1 MIIKLN
7 PPFFTA
13 KSPPHTMPTLYDIAH
28 YVAWN
33 GYAED
38 MIPYLGVDKASL
50 KNQEFHFPHV
60 VNLRYGELK
69 KTRIQRICENMTP
82 TYDGKNYYKYAMAKG
97 YNPIT
102 RIQELLDLGAKPLP
116 DANFWSALLEC
127 CRNAWQRHKE
137 IVEILIKAG
146 ADVNQES
153 IDGWTPLYL
162 ASYNNNIPI
171 VRVLL
176 ANGANVNHKEKNPL
190 SAAVKMGNLEVMKLL
205 ISYGAALTDTLYED
219 AIDGGHIPVIKYL
232 ATILPVPAN
241 SISYALEWNISTIPI
256 LAKLGGDVNYVEDG
270 ETLIEKNVSKEE
282 KLRVLLKAG
291 ADPNRTGTPNANPP
305 IFECI
310 YYCKSGPV
318 KALCNYADVNI
329 LCDVHRNNTISTPL
343 HHAIT
348 LVSIHADEERI
359 EMAKILIKKSD
370 LTLKDSHG
378 NTAIEW
384 AKYKELDYLVIP
396 MKREL
401 LRRKK

>member
-1 MIIKLN
+1 ML
-7 PPFFTA
+7 
-13 KSPPHTMPTLYDIAH
+13 TLYDIAH

-38 MIPYLGVDKASL
+38 MLPYLGVDKAAWTN
-50 KNQEFHFPHV
+50 KEFQFPYV
-60 VNLRYGELK
+60 VNFRYGEHK
-69 KTRIQRICENMTP
+69 KTRIQRICEKMTP
-82 TYDGKNYYKYAMAKG
+82 TYDNKNYYKYAMAKD

-102 RIQELLDLGAKPLP
+102 RIQELLELGAKPLP
-116 DANFWSALLEC
+116 DANGWSALLEC
-127 CRNAWQRHKE
+127 SRNAWQRHKE

-153 IDGWTPLYL
+153 NGWTPLFL

-176 ANGANVNHKEKNPL
+176 ANGANVNHKEYEKTPL
-190 SAAVKMGNLEVMKLL
+190 SAACTMGNLEIVKLL
-205 ISYGAALTDTLYED
+205 VSNGATLTGKLYED
-219 AIDGGHIPVIKYL
+219 AIDRGHIPVIKYL
-232 ATILPVPAN
+232 ATMLPVPAD
-241 SISYALEWNISTIPI
+241 SIAYALDWNISTIPI
-256 LAKLGGDVNYVEDG
+256 LAKLGGDVNYVVNG
-270 ETLIEKNVSKEE
+270 ETLIEQNISDEAN
-282 KLRVLLKAG
+282 LRVLLKAG

-305 IFECI
+305 IFECL
-310 YYCKSGPV
+310 YHCEPGPV

-343 HHAIT
+343 HHVIT
-348 LVSIHADEERI
+348 LVSIHPDEERI

-384 AKYKELDYLVIP
+384 AKYKKLDYLVIP

>member
-1 MIIKLN
+1 
-7 PPFFTA
+7 
-13 KSPPHTMPTLYDIAH
+13 MPTLYDVAH
-28 YVAWN
+28 FVAWN

-38 MIPYLGVDKASL
+38 MIPYLGVDKAAWT
-50 KNQEFHFPHV
+50 NQEFHFPHV
-60 VNLRYGELK
+60 VNFKYGENK
-69 KTRIQRICENMTP
+69 KTRIQRICEEMSPN
-82 TYDGKNYYKYAMAKG
+82 YDGKNYYKYAMAKG

-116 DANFWSALLEC
+116 DYNGWSALLQC

-153 IDGWTPLYL
+153 IDGWTALYL

-171 VRVLL
+171 IRVLL
-176 ANGANVNHKEKNPL
+176 ANGANVNHKGKNPL
-190 SAAVKMGNLEVMKLL
+190 SAASKMGNLDVMKLL
-205 ISYGAALTDTLYED
+205 ISNGAELTDELYED
-219 AIDGGHIPVIKYL
+219 AIDGGHIQVIKYL
-232 ATILPVPAN
+232 ATMLPVPAN
-241 SISYALEWNISTIPI
+241 SIAYALEWNISTIPI

-270 ETLIEKNVSKEE
+270 ETLIEQNIRDEAN
-282 KLRVLLKAG
+282 LRVLLKAG

-310 YYCKSGPV
+310 YHCNPGPV

-329 LCDVHRNNTISTPL
+329 LCDVHGNNTISTPL

-348 LVSIHADEERI
+348 LVSIHADEERV
-359 EMAKILIKKSD
+359 EVAKILIKKSD
-370 LTLKDSHG
+370 LTLKDSNG
-378 NTAIEW
+378 NTAIDD
-384 AKYKELDYLVIP
+384 AKYKKLDYLVIP